1 MTGHELTEVM
11 EELDL
16 DGVIAYNGNNE
27 GKIKRTFKNSL
38 QDLILSKANSSGL
51 KVQKTK
57 ETLHRHS
64 STKFKVLPEY
74 LALKGLVDSFEQSY
88 PMCSKWLPKT
98 DEIKSEL
105 ITCRSVIEKH
115 IENFEASIEE
125 LRDSN
130 RLLNTVLSSS
140 MQDDEVEDTKEY
152 IEYLKQKKEK

>member
-1 MTGHELTEVM
+1 
-11 EELDL
+11 
-16 DGVIAYNGNNE
+16 
-27 GKIKRTFKNSL
+27 
-38 QDLILSKANSSGL
+38 
-51 KVQKTK
+51 
-57 ETLHRHS
+57 
-64 STKFKVLPEY
+64 
-74 LALKGLVDSFEQSY
+74 VDSFEQSY

-98 DEIKSEL
+98 VKIKSEL
-105 ITCRSVIEKH
+105 ITCVSVIEKH